1 MPTPENLLSDLPAAT
16 NEEQFLALLHRPG
29 VRLERI
35 VSHGQATPPG
45 EWLSQ
50 AHEEWVLLLTG
61 GAKLTLEGQ
70 PTLALGPGDHV
81 LIRAGQAHRVDWTQP
96 NAPTV
101 WLALHLG

>member
-1 MPTPENLLSDLPAAT
+1 MPSPENLLSDMPAAT
-16 NEEQFLALLHRPG
+16 TEEQFLPLLERPG

-50 AHEEWVLLLTG
+50 PQEEWVLLLTG
-61 GAKLTLEGQ
+61 GAKLTLKGR
-70 PTLALGPGDHV
+70 PTLTLGPGDHV
-81 LIRAGQAHRVDWTQP
+81 LIPAGQAHRVDWTQP

>member
-1 MPTPENLLSDLPAAT
+1 MNGNLLADLPV
-16 NEEQFLALLHRPG
+16 ELQSEQFLALLERPG
-29 VRLERI
+29 VQLERI

-50 AHEEWVLLLTG
+50 PQDEWVLLLA
-61 GAKLTLEGQ
+61 GAARLTLEGQ
-70 PTLALGPGDHV
+70 DSFALGPGDHV
-81 LIRAGQAHRVDWTQP
+81 LIPAGQRHRVDWTQP